1 MRILAV
7 AVILMASPAFAQWAK
22 GKVPQGAPHPGAEV
36 YQNVCQACHMANGM
50 GGEGAGRIT
59 ALAKNP
65 NLEYPEYPI
74 SVVTGGRGA
83 MPWFR
88 GSLSDQ
94 EIADV
99 ISYVRKNFGNRYK
112 GDVTVA
118 MVEEVGA
125 PAPKGGRGGR

>member
-7 AVILMASPAFAQWAK
+7 AAVLMASPAFAQGVRGEGG
-22 GKVPQGAPHPGAEV
+22 GKAMHPGAEV

-88 GSLSDQ
+88 GTLTDQ
-94 EIADV
+94 QIADV
-99 ISYVRKNFGNRYK
+99 IGYVRKNFGNRYK

-118 MVEEVGA
+118 MVEEIGV

>member
-1 MRILAV
+1 MMRILAV
-7 AVILMASPAFAQWAK
+7 ALVLISSPALAQGK
-22 GKVPQGAPHPGAEV
+22 GKAAKVHPGAEV

-88 GSLSDQ
+88 GTLSDQ

-118 MVEEVGA
+118 MVEEIGA

>member
-1 MRILAV
+1 MRILMAGLMLV
-7 AVILMASPAFAQWAK
+7 AAPALAQSK
-22 GKVPQGAPHPGAEV
+22 GKAPHPGAEV

-83 MPWFR
+83 MSWFR
-88 GSLSDQ
+88 GTLTDQ
-94 EIADV
+94 QIADV
-99 ISYVRKNFGNRYK
+99 ISYVRRNFGNRYK

-118 MVEEVGA
+118 MVEEIGV
-125 PAPKGGRGGR
+125 PAPPGEPWR